1 MYTLIVQNERGEQ
14 MELTHNPA
22 YAIKDIDGLDF
33 PDATINTSRTAT
45 SDGSTF
51 NSSHVNERTI
61 IITMAINSPAEENRI
76 RLYRFF
82 RSKKPVRLFYKNGI
96 RDVFIDGYV
105 QKPDIGH
112 FEQTQT
118 AQITIICPKTY
129 FNNKKETVTEFAS
142 VESLFEFPFAIEEA
156 GIEFSTLNVGV
167 QKNIINGGDVDTGVV
182 IRLNALGLVL
192 NPKIYNTETG
202 ESFILDLEMS
212 EGDEIIIN
220 TRHKEKSVV
229 MISGGVRT
237 NVMGKI
243 RHGSSWFTLLT
254 GDNLFTYDADE
265 FPHNLMCSFTTLDL
279 FGGV

>member
-1 MYTLIVQNERGEQ
+1 MYTLIVENERGEQ
-14 MELTHNPA
+14 LELTHNSA

-45 SDGSTF
+45 SDGSVF

-61 IITMAINSPAEENRI
+61 IITLAINSPAEENRI

-82 RSKKPVRLFYKNGI
+82 RSKKPVRLYYKNGV
-96 RDVFIDGYV
+96 RNVFIDGYV
-105 QKPDIGH
+105 QKPGIGH

-129 FNNKKETVTEFAS
+129 FNNHTETVTEFSS
-142 VESLFEFPFAIEEA
+142 VESSFEFPFAIEEA
-156 GIEFSTLNVGV
+156 GIEFSTLNLGV
-167 QKNIINGGDVDTGVV
+167 QKNIINDGDVDTGVV
-182 IRLNALGLVL
+182 IKLNAVGLVL

-202 ESFILDLEMS
+202 ESFILDLEMH
-212 EGDEIIIN
+212 EGDEIVIN

-229 MISGGVRT
+229 MISEGVES
-237 NVMGKI
+237 NVMGKM
-243 RHGSSWFTLLT
+243 RYGSSWFTLLT
-254 GDNLFTYDADE
+254 GDNIFTYTADE
-265 FPHNLMCSFTTLDL
+265 FPQNLTCSFVTLDL